1 MALNVK
7 NTNYSGEVLETLLTL
22 AATGNEIVEKGLL
35 CVIPNI
41 NKAVSIPR
49 IKSGKMLQKRNKNP
63 QLANSKGDFDYS
75 EKQLE
80 PHDMMAFTVFDPI
93 AFEAVWRPFQP
104 KADGVPRTA
113 GRSAEQAAGGTVQTG
128 DFRAGRPVR
137 ER

>member
-49 IKSGKMLQKRNKNP
+49 IKTGKMLQKRNKNP

-80 PHDMMAFTVFDPI
+80 PHDMMARWCPANFRPKCRTSC
-93 AFEAVWRPFQP
+93 WRNCPS
-104 KADGVPRTA
+104 R
-113 GRSAEQAAGGTVQTG
+113 
-128 DFRAGRPVR
+128 
-137 ER
+137 